1 MTCAEAHEKLH
12 KYLERAQRSGKRV
25 ILVITGKGGPKRE
38 YDAYRFRDFENGH
51 GVLKREVPMWL
62 SGGSMRH
69 MVVSFQDAQPSD
81 GGGGALYV
89 ILKRLT

>member
-1 MTCAEAHEKLH
+1 
-12 KYLERAQRSGKRV
+12 
-25 ILVITGKGGPKRE
+25 
-38 YDAYRFRDFENGH
+38 
-51 GVLKREVPMWL
+51 MWL